1 MPTRPVRRSR
11 VLERAMY
18 ARTPNSF
25 LVNDPDGFPSDFP
38 PAIWWMGLD
47 SGGGAYPI
55 GPNGPWTTGTAA
67 AQPVVTRATS
77 MITGPL
83 TTAPFRVLE
92 GSYGG
97 RPLGAPRW
105 ITDPT
110 LVRPDTRF
118 GPQVSPSVWRLVRSV
133 FWSEWVRSA
142 IWWGLGAFVCEDDQA
157 GQPMAGTLRT
167 IHPGLLSTVRDAD
180 GVLVWSIG
188 ATTDQSGTV
197 EFDRDGFALVGGRVY
212 RIVVLRNPLSPVDS
226 EGMSMGVFTMSPG
239 AFQLAATIDTY
250 QAGQFRAGVP
260 NGYLKTSVPGM
271 TQTQADT
278 LRAKWLAHHGG
289 DKRSIAI
296 LNSTTEF
303 VPINLS
309 PVDAALDQVK
319 RLNIADVAFAFGLDP
334 GTLGAGLNNSAT
346 YTNIRDAW
354 ENHRDFGLG
363 PWIAAVQDTLSALL
377 PGSQS
382 VVVNLDGFANP
393 TAAERFG
400 AYTVAMSAGILTLDE
415 VRALEGLPPIEPAAP
430 PADTPPPA
438 PTDGGTTP

>member
-1 MPTRPVRRSR
+1 MPTQPRRSR
-11 VLERAMY
+11 ILERAAY
-18 ARTPNSF
+18 ARTTNNF

-38 PAIWWMGLD
+38 PAMWWMGLD

-55 GPNGPWTTGTAA
+55 GPNGPWTRGYAA

-77 MITGPL
+77 MICGPL

-92 GSYGG
+92 QSFGG
-97 RPLGAPRW
+97 RPLAAPRW
-105 ITDPT
+105 LTDPT
-110 LVRPDTRF
+110 LARPDTRF
-118 GPQVSPSVWRLVRSV
+118 GPQITPAVWRLARPI
-133 FWSEWVRSA
+133 FWAQWIRSA

-157 GQPMAGTLRT
+157 GAPLAGTLRA
-167 IHPGLLSTVRDAD
+167 IHPGLLASQRDAD

-188 ATTDQSGTV
+188 STADAGGTV

-226 EGMSMGVFTMSPG
+226 EGMSMGVFAMSPS
-239 AFQLAATIDTY
+239 AFALSATIDTY

-271 TQTQADT
+271 TSAAATD
-278 LRAKWLAHHGG
+278 LKAKWMAAHGG
-289 DKRSIAI
+289 DRRSIAI

-309 PVDAALDQVK
+309 PVDAALDASK

-363 PWIAAVQDTLSALL
+363 PWIAAVQDTLSVLL
-377 PGSQS
+377 PGSQT

-393 TAAERFG
+393 AAGERYSSY
-400 AYTVAMSAGILTLDE
+400 AVALDAGILTLDE
-415 VRALEGLPPIEPAAP
+415 VRALEGLPPPTPAEQAAP
-430 PADTPPPA
+430 PAATTT
-438 PTDGGTTP
+438 TDGSPIP